1 MRYLMLLLVS
11 FGLAVIAPS
20 VSAKIYKCTDANGKV
35 YYSQSFDPKT
45 CAGGGA
51 QLNNQGLTVKAME
64 RQKTPQEI
72 ATEKAAAERAAEAAK
87 VAEAQAQ
94 QDRALSLSYNSEAD
108 LLRTRDQEMQV
119 ADARIETARLTK
131 KSQEKTLSELLQHAA
146 SFELAKQPVPAA
158 TTDKLTQVRALIE
171 TANRQ
176 IAVHEAGKKQL
187 QADYEVK
194 LARYRELKA
203 RTEQQHQGN

>member
-1 MRYLMLLLVS
+1 MRYLIPMILSL
-11 FGLAVIAPS
+11 GLIAVAPT
-20 VSAKIYKCTDANGKV
+20 VSAKIYKCTDAAGKV

-51 QLNNQGLTVKAME
+51 QLNAQGLQVKTLE
-64 RQKTPQEI
+64 RQKSAEEL
-72 ATEKAAAERAAEAAK
+72 AAEKAEAERAAEAAK
-87 VAEAQAQ
+87 IAEAKAQ
-94 QDRALSLSYNSEAD
+94 QDRALSLSYDSEDD
-108 LLRTRDQEMQV
+108 LMRARDQELEV
-119 ADARIETARLTK
+119 ADARIETAQLTR

-158 TTDKLTQVRALIE
+158 TTEKLTQVRALIE

-176 IAVHEAGKKQL
+176 IAEQEAAKQKL
-187 QADYEVK
+187 QSDYEVK

-203 RTEQQHQGN
+203 RTDQQHQGK